1 MKKYK
6 LKQWYPSLGI
16 HAVDG
21 IIIEC
26 EEWDNVYV
34 FGELSIP
41 KHEVEN
47 NPDFWEL
54 VEEKELLFTTEEGVG
69 IADPRTA
76 IVLVN
81 HDFTIDYKP
90 AADCNI
96 NTIVATTRL
105 FFHEENAVEYILWNK
120 PLLTLHDIDKELE
133 LYTSD
138 FDKLIKLAKER
149 I

>member
-54 VEEKELLFTTEEGVG
+54 IEEKKPLFMTADKVEIFEG
-69 IADPRTA
+69 D
-76 IVLVN
+76 
-81 HDFTIDYKP
+81 
-90 AADCNI
+90 
-96 NTIVATTRL
+96 
-105 FFHEENAVEYILWNK
+105 EYIAINYAFSKLDMVAHDQAYSGDVMRFKYESNADTYIWKNK
-120 PLLTLHDIDKELE
+120 PLFSYE
-133 LYTSD
+133 D
-138 FDKLIKLAKER
+138 FMKWGNVPYQRVIMQLAKER
-149 I
+149 AGNEK

>member
-54 VEEKELLFTTEEGVG
+54 IEEKELLFITEDGVEVFDRYQKLYAINKNTFKKGSLYACYSG
-69 IADPRTA
+69 I
-76 IVLVN
+76 N
-81 HDFTIDYKP
+81 DYYVFYSELSR
-90 AADCNI
+90 DN
-96 NTIVATTRL
+96 
-105 FFHEENAVEYILWNK
+105 YIWRNK
-120 PLLTLHDIDKELE
+120 PVFSYE
-133 LYTSD
+133 D
-138 FDKLIKLAKER
+138 FIKWGNPPYQRVIEQLAKER